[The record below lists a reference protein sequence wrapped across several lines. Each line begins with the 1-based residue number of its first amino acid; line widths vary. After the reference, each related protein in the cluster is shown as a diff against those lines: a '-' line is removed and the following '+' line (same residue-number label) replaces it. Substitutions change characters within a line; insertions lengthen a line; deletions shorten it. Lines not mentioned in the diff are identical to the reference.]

1 MIRSGSADLWNIC
14 SQLVMLTNIFSI
26 WRLYSESL
34 AAPCGVIG
42 GSMRSHWRLH
52 AESIWG
58 SMRGHSAA
66 PCGVIRRLHAESF
79 GGSMRS
85 HSVAPCG
92 VICRLQAESF
102 AGSAASH
109 LVAPSRA
116 IIPVARIGTPS
127 LIQNSV
133 ALL

>member
-1 MIRSGSADLWNIC
+1 MPIYGIYALNWLCIPIYLAFGGSTQSHWWLHAV
-14 SQLVMLTNIFSI
+14 S
-26 WRLYSESL
+26 
-34 AAPCGVIG
+34 G

-102 AGSAASH
+102 VGSAASH